1 MIKGKIFK
9 KFSFYFRQFSKE
21 ALVLAQGFFEAT
33 LQNNNQNR
41 RQTHSAIQDKLNN
54 LLNDIRLYEKG
65 LKVLSADLQPQ
76 LVKYLLKSLG
86 GDFANEIA
94 FYIACECALTY
105 NDSSLTQEQRT
116 KISQDC
122 SKY

>member
-1 MIKGKIFK
+1 MF
-9 KFSFYFRQFSKE
+9 FRQFSKE

-41 RQTHSAIQDKLNN
+41 RQTQDKLNN

-94 FYIACECALTY
+94 FYIACECGLAY

-116 KISQDC
+116 KISQEC
-122 SKY
+122 SKLKTN

>member
-1 MIKGKIFK
+1 MKKNLIFFC
-9 KFSFYFRQFSKE
+9 FSRQFSKE

-94 FYIACECALTY
+94 FYIACECGLAY

-116 KISQDC
+116 KISQEC
-122 SKY
+122 SK